1 MERTLFG
8 SRLSALFRQCCASS
22 IVSPRASEGLEL
34 TVRYAQATDLST
46 VTNEN
51 PSKLP
56 SRKNSLIINA
66 GTNGAFYKAQ
76 KYAGSEDS
84 FASDT
89 EETPRPEEGHD
100 EEQVTQMETIAGRV
114 SLGKAMGRTIAR
126 RLSRART
133 RSRDVL
139 AVPSGLVIG
148 VSVTET
154 ETEHPE
160 EDSKGDLPHT
170 PHGTVFAYAEAT
182 ENTPGTRSRRSTIS
196 MPNPP
201 PSAPAAVTAIPDK
214 RMTAANWVARAK
226 DLTKKFKRKSMA
238 VLPQNSSP

>member
-1 MERTLFG
+1 M
-8 SRLSALFRQCCASS
+8 
-22 IVSPRASEGLEL
+22 
-34 TVRYAQATDLST
+34 ST

-114 SLGKAMGRTIAR
+114 SLGKAVGRTIAR

-139 AVPSGLVIG
+139 AVPVNGLVIG
-148 VSVTET
+148 VSV
-154 ETEHPE
+154 E
-160 EDSKGDLPHT
+160 EATVEAEQHGAGAGAEDLVGAGAGAVPGT
-170 PHGTVFAYAEAT
+170 PLGATFVYAEVTAT
-182 ENTPGTRSRRSTIS
+182 EGSRSRRSTIS
-196 MPNPP
+196 MPNAPP
-201 PSAPAAVTAIPDK
+201 AVVAAAAAAVSPSPAAAKEEK
-214 RMTAANWVARAK
+214 RSAASAWVSKAR
-226 DLTKKFKRKSMA
+226 DITRMLKRRSMA
-238 VLPQNSSP
+238 VLPQNSAA